1 MGVWV
6 DVGVNVGGN
15 GVTVSVG
22 GIGLAVGDGVK
33 VKVTL
38 GITWVGCSVGSEELI
53 LHPDNRTAA
62 STRKSKICFNV
73 LLKQDLLSII
83 RFTFLFVI
91 GYPVTERLAIQIDI
105 GHLHTAKLFGCTPNL
120 SSYPRI
126 ITIILWF

>member
-15 GVTVSVG
+15 RVYVSVG

-38 GITWVGCSVGSEELI
+38 GITCVGCSVGSEELD

-62 STRKSKICFNV
+62 RTRKSKISFNV
-73 LLKQDLLSII
+73 
-83 RFTFLFVI
+83 
-91 GYPVTERLAIQIDI
+91 
-105 GHLHTAKLFGCTPNL
+105 
-120 SSYPRI
+120 
-126 ITIILWF
+126 